1 MKVWKGIGTY
11 LQGDRLCLSLCVC
24 EHPQH
29 VPMVLVQHRTGPV
42 VGCEHCLEPARLQAN
57 TAIVWARVTCYIEA
71 NTAIVWAR
79 VTCYIEANT
88 AIVWARVT

>member
-1 MKVWKGIGTY
+1 
-11 LQGDRLCLSLCVC
+11 LSYI
-24 EHPQH
+24 E
-29 VPMVLVQHRTGPV
+29 
-42 VGCEHCLEPARLQAN
+42 AN

-79 VTCYIEANT
+79 VTCYIEANNGPVSLELYRGKHSNSMGPCHLRHIEAIINT